1 MRLSGVNSV
10 PPASPAWASVVSG
23 TTAVSSRM
31 RQEAAAAD
39 IIVNHHLFFADLA
52 LKESSFGEVIPRYD
66 AVIFD
71 EAHHLEEV
79 ATQHF
84 GMGVSNYRVEEL
96 TRDTARAPGPSDSR

>member
-23 TTAVSSRM
+23 TTAVSSRVCA
-31 RQEAAAAD
+31 EAAAAD
-39 IIVNHHLFFADLA
+39 IIIVNHHLFFADLA
-52 LKESSFGEVIPRYD
+52 LKESSYGEVIPRYD

-96 TRDTARAPGPSDSR
+96 TRQSVSCGPSSR